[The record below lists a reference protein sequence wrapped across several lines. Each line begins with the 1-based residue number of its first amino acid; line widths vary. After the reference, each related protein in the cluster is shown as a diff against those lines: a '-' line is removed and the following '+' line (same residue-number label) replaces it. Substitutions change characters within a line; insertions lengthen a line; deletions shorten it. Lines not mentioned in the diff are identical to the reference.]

1 MSGYEQAGTV
11 AVLGFDDGKA
21 NAVGH
26 SFIDAMNEG
35 LDRAVQ
41 DAQAVVLAG
50 REGLFSGGFDLK
62 EIGKGPEAAGQ
73 LVGRGAQML
82 HRIFSHP
89 QPVVVAATGHAIA
102 AGAFICLAADT
113 RWAAEGDYKFG
124 LNETAIGMSLPVFG
138 IELANARLSRQHMTQ
153 AVTQAT
159 IYDAQDALDVGFVD
173 AIKPADQL
181 VDACIAEAARLGEFD
196 GTAYAANKL
205 AWRRPFI
212 ERIEASLG

>member
-73 LVGRGAQML
+73 LVGRGD
-82 HRIFSHP
+82 
-89 QPVVVAATGHAIA
+89 
-102 AGAFICLAADT
+102 ADT
-113 RWAAEGDYKFG
+113 CLE
-124 LNETAIGMSLPVFG
+124 
-138 IELANARLSRQHMTQ
+138 
-153 AVTQAT
+153 
-159 IYDAQDALDVGFVD
+159 
-173 AIKPADQL
+173 
-181 VDACIAEAARLGEFD
+181 
-196 GTAYAANKL
+196 
-205 AWRRPFI
+205 
-212 ERIEASLG
+212 